1 MNEVSDDFE
10 GFDKRLLDLVQF
22 HSQKRAIVLT
32 ARVHPGEA
40 QSSHILNGLIKHL
53 LRPEA
58 QQLRK
63 HFIFRIVPMLN
74 PDGVVHGN
82 YRCSQLG
89 CDLNR
94 RWKEPNRLLHPAI
107 FYTI

>member
-1 MNEVSDDFE
+1 
-10 GFDKRLLDLVQF
+10 
-22 HSQKRAIVLT
+22 
-32 ARVHPGEA
+32 
-40 QSSHILNGLIKHL
+40 
-53 LRPEA
+53 
-58 QQLRK
+58 
-63 HFIFRIVPMLN
+63 MLN

-107 FYTI
+107 FYTIQMMRMLKDKLKI